1 MSDLQSQIY
10 IAMSDLQSQIYT
22 AMSDLQSQIL
32 VKIYWI
38 CSYEELIAKRKT
50 LWLIYMKFWVQL
62 KIIVITCNSCSMFRP
77 GQMQTK
83 LVEKFQM

>member
-50 LWLIYMKFWVQL
+50 L
-62 KIIVITCNSCSMFRP
+62 
-77 GQMQTK
+77 
-83 LVEKFQM
+83 